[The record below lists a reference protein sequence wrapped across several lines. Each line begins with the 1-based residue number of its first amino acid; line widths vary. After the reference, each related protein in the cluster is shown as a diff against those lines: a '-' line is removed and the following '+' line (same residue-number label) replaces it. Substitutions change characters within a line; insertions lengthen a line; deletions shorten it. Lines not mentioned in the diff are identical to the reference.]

1 MAIDIADPAD
11 GKVIGK
17 GSYATVRRIAVNG
30 QLYAAKQMH
39 SLLFSN
45 TVAANLPLLK
55 RALKEC
61 LLLSNLQHPNIVQF
75 VGVHYRQGSVTLVME
90 YLSLLL
96 GDCLEMC
103 PNLPIAFKY
112 RILRDV
118 SQGLYY
124 LHTCSPAII
133 HRDLNVN
140 NIMLT
145 QDFTAK
151 IIDFESSVTECD
163 LAKDGTAT
171 PCPGA
176 VFAMPPEATVQHPV
190 YDEKLDIYSFGIVTL
205 HVVTQELPTHPH
217 PGFGL
222 PGGQETT
229 VSQKHLHLMAN
240 DHPLLKLSTRCLQGD
255 PLQRPATHEVVSE
268 VEEAAHRDLSM
279 SPQMLISGHMQL
291 QVR

>member
-1 MAIDIADPAD
+1 MREVDIADPSD
-11 GKVIGK
+11 GEIIGR
-17 GSYATVRRIAVNG
+17 GSYATVRRITINE

-39 SLLFSN
+39 SVLLSN
-45 TVAANLPLLK
+45 TAGTRLPLLK

-75 VGVHYRQGSVTLVME
+75 VGLHHHQGSVTLVME
-90 YLSLLL
+90 CLSLLL
-96 GDCLEMC
+96 ADCLEMC

-112 RILRDV
+112 RILQDV
-118 SQGLYY
+118 SQGLFY

-176 VFAMPPEATVQHPV
+176 AFAMPPEATVQHPV
-190 YDEKLDIYSFGIVTL
+190 YDEKLDIYSFGVLTL
-205 HVVTQELPTHPH
+205 HVVTQELPTHPDLS
-217 PGFGL
+217 FGL
-222 PGGQETT
+222 PGGQETP
-229 VSQKHLHLMAN
+229 VSHHLMVS
-240 DHPLLKLSTRCLQGD
+240 DHPLLTLSTRCLQSD
-255 PLQRPATHEVVSE
+255 PLQRPSTHEIVSE
-268 VEEAAHRDLSM
+268 IEEAACRDLSTN
-279 SPQMLISGHMQL
+279 PQMLIRGHIRKQL
-291 QVR
+291 QVK